1 MPDSARFVATTLSAP
16 AAARRIRRN
25 DAIDPAPLNP
35 GAPDA
40 ASKRQA
46 PHDHPGGNMN
56 RYHAATPR
64 PLLGLAA
71 AALSVATLTI
81 AVVMPSASQADAE
94 RAAVSAH
101 VTEAVRIEPSRIVV
115 IGSRETVMADERA
128 AQRPS
133 T

>member
-1 MPDSARFVATTLSAP
+1 
-16 AAARRIRRN
+16 
-25 DAIDPAPLNP
+25 
-35 GAPDA
+35 
-40 ASKRQA
+40 
-46 PHDHPGGNMN
+46 MN
-56 RYHAATPR
+56 RYRSNAPR

-71 AALSVATLTI
+71 TALAVATLGLG
-81 AVVMPSASQADAE
+81 VVAPSLPQAGGE
-94 RAAVSAH
+94 VGRTSAH